1 MIKNQICDRNNEDHC
16 GVCINNDFNLTKKN
30 IVDEY
35 DDDYLRP
42 YFM

>member
-1 MIKNQICDRNNEDHC
+1 
-16 GVCINNDFNLTKKN
+16 VCINNDFNLTKKN